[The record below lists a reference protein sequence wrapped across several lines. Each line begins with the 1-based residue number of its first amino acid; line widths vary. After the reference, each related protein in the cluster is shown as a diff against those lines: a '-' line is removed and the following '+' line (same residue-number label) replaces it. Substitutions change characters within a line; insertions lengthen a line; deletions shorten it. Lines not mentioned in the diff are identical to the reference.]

1 MAMRFR
7 CAALALVALAAASP
21 AWAGSGAYTATAYA
35 IEGRTASG
43 SRARPGVV
51 AADPKVLPLGSRIEV
66 SNAGRYSGEY
76 VVEDTGPAVRGRTI
90 DIYVPS
96 VTEARRFGRRRVQV
110 EVLRHGSR

>member
-1 MAMRFR
+1 MTMRFR
-7 CAALALVALAAASP
+7 RAAIVLSALAVASSAG
-21 AWAGSGAYTATAYA
+21 AGSGTYTATAYA

-43 SRARPGVV
+43 ARTRPGVV
-51 AADPKVLPLGSRIEV
+51 AADPDVLPLGSRIEV

-96 VTEARRFGRRRVQV
+96 EREARRFGRRTVQV
-110 EVLRHGSR
+110 EVLRLGSR